1 MMVNSCRRLII
12 SLSAKATRRYK
23 TFKLI
28 VLASG
33 FSKLFT
39 TREAAER
46 FAELILGLK
55 QRAFRVD
62 AIA

>member
-1 MMVNSCRRLII
+1 M
-12 SLSAKATRRYK
+12 K
-23 TFKLI
+23 FKLI

-33 FSKLFT
+33 FSNLFT

-46 FAELILGLK
+46 FAELVLGLK
-55 QRAFRVD
+55 QGAFRVD

>member
-1 MMVNSCRRLII
+1 M
-12 SLSAKATRRYK
+12 K
-23 TFKLI
+23 FKLI

-46 FAELILGLK
+46 FAELILGL
-55 QRAFRVD
+55 RRGALTFD

>member
-1 MMVNSCRRLII
+1 M
-12 SLSAKATRRYK
+12 K
-23 TFKLI
+23 FKLI

-39 TREAAER
+39 TPEAAER
-46 FAELILGLK
+46 FAELILRLK
-55 QRAFRVD
+55 QGAFRVD